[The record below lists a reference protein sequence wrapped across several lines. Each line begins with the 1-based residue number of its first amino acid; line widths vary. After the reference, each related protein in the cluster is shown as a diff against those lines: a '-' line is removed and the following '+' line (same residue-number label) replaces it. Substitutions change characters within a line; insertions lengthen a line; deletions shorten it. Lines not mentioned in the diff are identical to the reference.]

1 MCCTYIIRTAYGI
14 YIFFV
19 EISVIKQSC
28 CIIDI
33 HTSALHFCT
42 YFVSFETGQVHI
54 RLDKHV
60 MSDLSQLLINC
71 PRHQILPCGISLNKL
86 TFAQKK
92 YRILIFTQLHH
103 SPIDDRHIHLL
114 MCAQKTPKSTH
125 SPRHCNPQILK
136 PIRFLQD

>member
-42 YFVSFETGQVHI
+42 YFVSFETGQVQI

-60 MSDLSQLLINC
+60 MSDLSQMLINY
-71 PRHQILPCGISLNKL
+71 PRHKILLCGISLNIL
-86 TFAQKK
+86 T
-92 YRILIFTQLHH
+92 
-103 SPIDDRHIHLL
+103 S
-114 MCAQKTPKSTH
+114 
-125 SPRHCNPQILK
+125 
-136 PIRFLQD
+136 